1 MYGYVAQIFEG
12 PAMDAKRKQREER
25 EQILRERRSLNE
37 MKEDERLA
45 LQIKRKAERLQVCER
60 VVWVNEK
67 LYAIYIISD
76 HRVLLK
82 SESV

>member
-1 MYGYVAQIFEG
+1 
-12 PAMDAKRKQREER
+12 MDAKRKQREER